1 MNISISKG
9 SLVAQIAAE
18 IKAIVNQVMAQVA
31 TEIQQDLANR
41 AVGEVY
47 GVYSPK
53 EYARRNSLS
62 NAGNYSVE
70 VGDLKIAITP
80 VASFN
85 RAYGGWN
92 YGDEL
97 GGFMNFGRG
106 WHGYV
111 MGRGA
116 SGVPLPRPYLDT
128 AAQFWD
134 GQLQN
139 RIRSALGPWA
149 ECVTAHVTVGDG
161 G

>member
-1 MNISISKG
+1 MANTSV
-9 SLVAQIAAE
+9 LVAQIAAE
-18 IKAIVNQVMAQVA
+18 IKAIVNQVMAKVA
-31 TEIQQDLANR
+31 EEIQKDLANR

-47 GVYSPK
+47 GAYSP
-53 EYARRNSLS
+53 EIYARRYSLS
-62 NAGNYSVE
+62 DAGSYSIE
-70 VGDLKIAITP
+70 VSDLMIAITP

-92 YGDEL
+92 HGDEL

-116 SGVPLPRPYLDT
+116 SGVPLPRPYLET
-128 AAQFWD
+128 AAQYWD

-149 ECVTAHVTVGDG
+149 ECVTAHVTVGG
-161 G
+161 GG